1 MCFYLPGAHL
11 FQVYDSLPVALL
23 LTACIGLAMSRAF
36 GDLPCRRIGVTVEP
50 EVSVHP
56 LRADDEV
63 LVAATDGVWDVLSNE
78 EVVALAGGASGAQA
92 AARMLVEVAEAR
104 WLETEGGYI
113 DDITAVVVRAQPAGA
128 ASSA

>member
-1 MCFYLPGAHL
+1 
-11 FQVYDSLPVALL
+11 
-23 LTACIGLAMSRAF
+23 MSRAF

-50 EVSVHP
+50 EVTVHP

-113 DDITAVVVRAQPAGA
+113 DDITAVVVRAQPAGT